1 MTTLRVTVCSSFWQ
15 RYCKKRK
22 AEEYPTG
29 RRSFAFFFLF
39 TVIFETARKS
49 IYDIVVDLLLA
60 NGGKARKGNGRNHKM
75 GEPECDE
82 TTVVGA
88 IGKYYWGKED
98 GESVLDPVFV
108 VAAVLEWAGIAR
120 NERGELSLTSYYRS
134 ML

>member
-1 MTTLRVTVCSSFWQ
+1 
-15 RYCKKRK
+15 
-22 AEEYPTG
+22 
-29 RRSFAFFFLF
+29 
-39 TVIFETARKS
+39 
-49 IYDIVVDLLLA
+49 
-60 NGGKARKGNGRNHKM
+60 M

-120 NERGELSLTSYYRS
+120 NERGELSLTSHYRS